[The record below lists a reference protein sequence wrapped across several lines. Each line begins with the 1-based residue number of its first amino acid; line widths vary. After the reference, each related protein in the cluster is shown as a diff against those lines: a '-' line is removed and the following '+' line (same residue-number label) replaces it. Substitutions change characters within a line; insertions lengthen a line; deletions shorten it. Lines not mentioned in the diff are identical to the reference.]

1 MRPIFGPHTSQVVKF
16 VTDLRQLSA
25 EQIAAVTRAWR
36 EGSDTDRAEAWAQ
49 LYRAASKQE
58 RYSILAAAS
67 VARKEAMDVAQV
79 LHRADWAFW
88 AAAWDAAAA
97 IAAEERIGG
106 HYDVL
111 IAPVVAVMP
120 SLAQG
125 RGSVQVPAQRAGRQ
139 AEPEGAGQ
147 DSEPARRRPVRP
159 DAAPGPAEKGSGER

>member
-1 MRPIFGPHTSQVVKF
+1 MRPIFGPRTAQVVKF
-16 VTDLRQLSA
+16 VTDLRQLSS
-25 EQIAAVTRAWR
+25 EQITAVTKAWR
-36 EGSDTDRAEAWAQ
+36 DGSDTERAQAWAE
-49 LYRAASKQE
+49 LYRVASADD

-67 VARKEAMDVAQV
+67 VARREAMDVAQV

-111 IAPVVAVMP
+111 IAPVAAVMP
-120 SLAQG
+120 SLSQG

-139 AEPEGAGQ
+139 AEPKRAGTG
-147 DSEPARRRPVRP
+147 RRRRAGIP
-159 DAAPGPAEKGSGER
+159 